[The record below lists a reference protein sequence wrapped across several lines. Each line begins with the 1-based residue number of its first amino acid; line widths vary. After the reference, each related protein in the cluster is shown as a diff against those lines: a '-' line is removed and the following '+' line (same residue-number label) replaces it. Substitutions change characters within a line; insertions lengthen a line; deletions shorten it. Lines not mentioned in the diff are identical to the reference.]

1 MVVFGSWGL
10 VYGAGDFLTAIED
23 DNFVS
28 LAHGWFRVV
37 GQSGFFA
44 DVVGV
49 EFENAEV
56 FLMVDLF
63 SDDDKV
69 IAFVSNE
76 FDARRIVSLMNGTG
90 KVEYTFV
97 IKVEESAF
105 GIFPMEGV
113 VSWGCGHSGFGI
125 RAGANKEKDEKG
137 KLFHIVGL

>member
-1 MVVFGSWGL
+1 M
-10 VYGAGDFLTAIED
+10 
-23 DNFVS
+23 
-28 LAHGWFRVV
+28 V

-69 IAFVSNE
+69 IAFVPNE

-90 KVEYTFV
+90 EVEFTFV

-125 RAGANKEKDEKG
+125 RAGANKDKDEKG
-137 KLFHIVGL
+137 KFFHVVAL

>member
-1 MVVFGSWGL
+1 MVVFGSWSL

-28 LAHGWFRVV
+28 PAHGWFGVV

-69 IAFVSNE
+69 IAFVPNE

-90 KVEYTFV
+90 EVEFTFV

-137 KLFHIVGL
+137 KFFHVVAL

>member
-1 MVVFGSWGL
+1 MVVFGSWSL

-28 LAHGWFRVV
+28 PAHGWFRVV

-69 IAFVSNE
+69 IAFVPNE

-90 KVEYTFV
+90 EVELTFV
-97 IKVEESAF
+97 IEVEESAF

-113 VSWGCGHSGFGI
+113 VSWGGGRSGFGI
-125 RAGANKEKDEKG
+125 RAGANKEKDEKD
-137 KLFHIVGL
+137 KLFHVVGL

>member
-1 MVVFGSWGL
+1 MVVFGSWSL

-28 LAHGWFRVV
+28 PTHGWFGVV

-69 IAFVSNE
+69 IAFVPNE

-90 KVEYTFV
+90 EVEFTFV

-137 KLFHIVGL
+137 KFFHVVAL